1 VYQNRSSYLP
11 PSSTT
16 GVMRIVPNSRP
27 RNARVINARVV
38 KGNALRGQLLR
49 QRNAHVGINLFQ
61 SAAKRVNSFSRDTA
75 RGLRRSLPAGSVCCV
90 RMNSPLHRRVAAWAS
105 QRCRAGR
112 SCPLRTR
119 PFQSWRRAMSDF
131 SATSSTT
138 DSCKR
143 PRRPCRL
150 RAAICSAKRIASSL
164 PEPYRDSRLVPSLSR
179 SLGPFVNPR
188 EDTLSIIA
196 KERSSTE
203 IVQSRSALGR

>member
-1 VYQNRSSYLP
+1 
-11 PSSTT
+11 
-16 GVMRIVPNSRP
+16 
-27 RNARVINARVV
+27 
-38 KGNALRGQLLR
+38 
-49 QRNAHVGINLFQ
+49 
-61 SAAKRVNSFSRDTA
+61 
-75 RGLRRSLPAGSVCCV
+75 
-90 RMNSPLHRRVAAWAS
+90 MNSPLRRRVAAWAS

-164 PEPYRDSRLVPSLSR
+164 PEPYRDSRLAPSLSARR
-179 SLGPFVNPR
+179 SLGLPVNSR
-188 EDTLSIIA
+188 EDTLSVIA
-196 KERSSTE
+196 KERSLTRSVE
-203 IVQSRSALGR
+203 MLAIVLGTTNEYSIDGSLENRRFCGEDRQADRAGLTVYSKTRPASRRAASR